1 VTSFVQQRQHA
12 QAVIEIL
19 ERMHKYGLAIDDL
32 IQIGGEDLKSSNPRR
47 AEKARRVS
55 MCWQSM
61 ARLAV
66 KFADL
71 DDVARVTFHKP
82 FENTKDFETSTSHTK
97 PNEINDLTNSAPVG
111 GPDSNPNELVAQPVP
126 SPPAQSDLFGGGA
139 G

>member
-71 DDVARVTFHKP
+71 EQAPQSTPDKP
-82 FENTKDFETSTSHTK
+82 TRRRRGEGHFSQAVENTKDFETSTSHTK

-111 GPDSNPNELVAQPVP
+111 DPDSNPNKTREA
-126 SPPAQSDLFGGGA
+126 SS
-139 G
+139 